1 MKTVELK
8 TGKEQMMDRT
18 ELINTIYGK
27 YNEDARLTKSRQ
39 GQLEYIT
46 TMDFIHRFLKP
57 GAAVLEV
64 GAGTGRYSVALAREG
79 YDVKA
84 VELVPSNIEVMKKN
98 IGYLKNIEPIQG
110 DALDL
115 SRFQDD
121 TFDVTLV
128 LGPMYHL
135 YEKADWDR
143 CINEAVRV
151 TKKDGVIFFAFLS
164 VYATMYTDFL
174 DGNFATGM
182 KINFDDDMRN
192 LHFTEQRFTG
202 FDITEFESLFTD
214 KGVTHIATAAT
225 DGLLELAQESKDYKM
240 GDHDFKLFVKYHL
253 ATCEKRELLGMS
265 SHLLYVCKK
274 N

>member
-1 MKTVELK
+1 MT
-8 TGKEQMMDRT
+8 RT

-46 TMDFIHRFLKP
+46 TMDYIHRYLKP
-57 GAAVLEV
+57 GASVLEV

-98 IGYLKNIEPIQG
+98 IGYLKNIEPMQG

-143 CINEAVRV
+143 CIEEAVRV

-164 VYATMYTDFL
+164 VYAIMYVNYL
-174 DGNFATGM
+174 QGNFDPGLEE
-182 KINFDDDMRN
+182 NFDADMKTR
-192 LHFTEQRFTG
+192 HFTEQAFTG
-202 FDITEFESLFTD
+202 FDVTEFESLFTG
-214 KGVTHIATAAT
+214 KNVTHITTAAA
-225 DGLLELAQESKDYKM
+225 DGLLELAQGKEDFKM

-265 SHLLYVCKK
+265 SHLLYMCRK

>member
-1 MKTVELK
+1 
-8 TGKEQMMDRT
+8 MDRT

-57 GAAVLEV
+57 GAAILEV

-115 SRFQDD
+115 SRFQDN

-151 TKKDGVIFFAFLS
+151 TKKDGVLFFAFLS
-164 VYATMYTDFL
+164 VHSVLYCNYL
-174 DGNFATGM
+174 QGNFDPGLTE
-182 KINFDDDMRN
+182 NFDADMKTR
-192 LHFTEQRFTG
+192 HFTEQAFTG
-202 FDITEFESLFTD
+202 FDITEFEALFAD
-214 KGVTHIATAAT
+214 KATSHITTAAA
-225 DGLLELAQESKDYKM
+225 DSIMELAQERSDFKM

-265 SHLLYVCKK
+265 SHLLYVCRKD
-274 N
+274 